1 MNREILDY
9 NAALSNDDQ
18 LICNKLMDLLQ
29 TYLAEAETKIWHKPP
44 VWFLEGNPVA
54 GYSKI
59 KSGVRMFFWSGK
71 SFDELGLEPS
81 KGKFQDAFI
90 LYTNVNQI
98 NEADMIKWIQKSKE
112 IQWDYKN
119 IVKRKGQLERLK

>member
-1 MNREILDY
+1 MNPEIKAY
-9 NAALSNDDQ
+9 NELLNANDNIICTQLSE
-18 LICNKLMDLLQ
+18 LLN
-29 TYLAEAETKIWHKPP
+29 THLPEAETKIWHRHP
-44 VWFLEGNPVA
+44 VWFLDGNPVA

-59 KSGVRMFFWSGK
+59 KAGIRMFFWSGK
-71 SFDELGLEPS
+71 SFDEPGLEPS

-90 LYTNVNQI
+90 LYTNINQI

-119 IVKRKGQLERLK
+119 IVKRKGELIRLK

>member
-1 MNREILDY
+1 MISDIKTYNEKQAQTDKEI
-9 NAALSNDDQ
+9 
-18 LICNKLMDLLQ
+18 CDLLAS
-29 TYLAEAETKIWHKPP
+29 TIDSVLKEAESKIWHAHP

-71 SFDELGLEPS
+71 SFDERGLEPS

-119 IVKRKGQLERLK
+119 IVKRKGELIRLK

>member
-9 NAALSNDDQ
+9 NVALSNDDQ
-18 LICNKLMDLLQ
+18 LICNKLIDLLQ
-29 TYLAEAETKIWHKPP
+29 TYLEEAETKIWHKHP

-59 KSGVRMFFWSGK
+59 KAGVRMFFWSGK
-71 SFDELGLEPS
+71 SFDEPGLEPS

-119 IVKRKGQLERLK
+119 IVKRKGELIRLK

>member
-29 TYLAEAETKIWHKPP
+29 TYLAEAETKISHKHP

-71 SFDELGLEPS
+71 SFDERGLEPS

-119 IVKRKGQLERLK
+119 IVKRKGELIRLK

>member
-29 TYLAEAETKIWHKPP
+29 TYLAEAETKIWHKHP

-71 SFDELGLEPS
+71 SFDERGLEPS

-119 IVKRKGQLERLK
+119 IVKRKGELIRLK